1 MISMFEIIMIQPMR
15 TLPSNHKFIFIRR
28 LKFHEQY
35 EASILVLIE
44 ESNKFLVFKYSE
56 GDAVLEI
63 TLKEMP
69 FSLFATA
76 YLIKVP
82 ARCDDEVS
90 MMMKQ

>member
-1 MISMFEIIMIQPMR
+1 M
-15 TLPSNHKFIFIRR
+15 
-28 LKFHEQY
+28 
-35 EASILVLIE
+35 E

-90 MMMKQ
+90 MMMKQQKAEIDYWTRCACVTPVIAVYE

>member
-1 MISMFEIIMIQPMR
+1 M
-15 TLPSNHKFIFIRR
+15 
-28 LKFHEQY
+28 
-35 EASILVLIE
+35 IE

-82 ARCDDEVS
+82 ARCDDEVHDDEKVEGRDRLS
-90 MMMKQ
+90 DKVCLCDSSNCRL